1 MNFCVFHILKTQ
13 KLKFTK
19 VQQKSKKVLLLCF
32 VAFVTFVFYAHRKIV
47 KLSSFKIRFSLGF
60 CTLRNNK
67 KPSWENDFLTTF
79 KLTLHCSFVMKIF
92 LLRYILWSNTL
103 LHKMNNAWNSCQLV
117 GDHTFRAHPDV
128 GPFSII
134 ISWLLLLVRRL

>member
-1 MNFCVFHILKTQ
+1 MFWSFLRI
-13 KLKFTK
+13 FTCTLIYFVK
-19 VQQKSKKVLLLCF
+19 SSKKNHKIVQNVLVKLEICKLSSCQVNF
-32 VAFVTFVFYAHRKIV
+32 RSDFHLGFVFYATI
-47 KLSSFKIRFSLGF
+47 
-60 CTLRNNK
+60 K